1 MPHIHVNATC
11 PISKEQEAVL
21 VKEIGNAVSLL
32 PGMKAEYLMI
42 RLEDNCRLF
51 FGGKGACAFV
61 EIDRFGAIP
70 EDASQA
76 LTAQL
81 SEIVE
86 QTLGISKDRTYLKYT
101 ENPYWG
107 CHGRNLG

>member
-1 MPHIHVNATC
+1 MPHIQVNVTC
-11 PISKEQEAVL
+11 SIDPEQEQTL
-21 VKEIGNAVSLL
+21 VQEIGEAISLL

-42 RLEDNCRLF
+42 RLESDCHLY
-51 FGGKGACAFV
+51 FGGTGNCAFL

-70 EDASQA
+70 KDASDA
-76 LTAQL
+76 LTARL

-86 QTLGISKDRTYLKYT
+86 TVLGISRDRTYLKYT

-107 CHGRNLG
+107 CHGHNF